1 MSQSPLQVA
10 LGKVRKHGL
19 KYSAVSVINVVLGQS
34 LLFGFHTIAEIEA
47 TTSNVLAVCIS
58 AGPAYYLS
66 RAWVWGKRGKSHLT
80 KEILPFWGFALAG
93 LLLSTVGVNW
103 ASEASG
109 AAAALDRGVDLTLWQ
124 KVVPNLANLVAFGII
139 WVVKFFVL
147 DAVIFGPH
155 QHHPVLDAEED
166 GAADGSPVA
175 YDEPAREAN
184 TA

>member
-93 LLLSTVGVNW
+93 LLLSTVAVAVGTGISDNK
-103 ASEASG
+103 
-109 AAAALDRGVDLTLWQ
+109 LI
-124 KVVPNLANLVAFGII
+124 PNLCNLAAFGII

-155 QHHPVLDAEED
+155 QHHPVLDADE
-166 GAADGSPVA
+166 AAAAEGTPVV
-175 YDEPAREAN
+175 YGEPAREAN